1 MYFWAVWRIF
11 SRSMDKTSGW
21 GGGVR
26 GRSRNADQPRRAN
39 PTNFRGV
46 GQGVQ
51 ALRRPGRRRARALPR
66 ATLPTKV
73 LTSADVERA
82 QARILGRVRRTPL
95 SDSAAL
101 SALSGAQ
108 VHLKLENLQFT
119 GSFKERGAAAR
130 LLTLSEAERA
140 RGVITASAGNHAQ
153 AVALHASRLGVVATV
168 VMPEGTPLV
177 KVRATESHGA
187 RVVIHGA
194 GYDAA
199 ADRAAELAA
208 ESGAVYVHPFDD
220 AEVMAG
226 QGTIALEL
234 MEQLSSFDAVIVPVG
249 GGGLI
254 AGIATV
260 LREKMPGVRIIGVES
275 RTFPGMR
282 RALESE
288 TPATLVPPTALPG
301 GKTIADGIAVRRVG
315 QLTRQVVKALVDE
328 IVLVDEEEI
337 AEAMLLLLERERTVV
352 EGAGAVGLA
361 ALLHRDL
368 GLSGRRVV
376 VVISGG
382 NIDVNLVSR
391 VIQRGLVK
399 SGRLCRLWIT
409 ARDVAGTLH
418 EITGAVARAR
428 ANIVSIEHDREFS
441 GVELGQT
448 RVQLVIETN
457 GADHIAAVE
466 AELAAAGFEFRRA

>member
-1 MYFWAVWRIF
+1 
-11 SRSMDKTSGW
+11 
-21 GGGVR
+21 
-26 GRSRNADQPRRAN
+26 
-39 PTNFRGV
+39 
-46 GQGVQ
+46 
-51 ALRRPGRRRARALPR
+51 
-66 ATLPTKV
+66 V
-73 LTSADVERA
+73 LSVADVERA
-82 QARILGRVRRTPL
+82 QARIAGRVRRTPL
-95 SDSAAL
+95 SESAAL
-101 SALSGAQ
+101 SRLAGCQ

-130 LLTLSEAERA
+130 LLGLSEDEHA

-168 VMPEGTPLV
+168 VMPEATPLV
-177 KVRATESHGA
+177 KVQATESHGA
-187 RVVIHGA
+187 RVLLFGG
-194 GYDAA
+194 GYDE
-199 ADRAAELAA
+199 AAEHAAQLAS
-208 ESGAVYVHPFDD
+208 ETGAIYVHPFDD
-220 AEVMAG
+220 LEVMAG
-226 QGTIALEL
+226 QGTIGLEL
-234 MEQLSSFDAVIVPVG
+234 VEQLADFDAVIVPVG

-260 LREKMPGVRIIGVES
+260 LREKKPAVRIIGVES

-288 TPATLVPPTALPG
+288 APTSLPPTALPG

-315 QLTRQVVKALVDE
+315 QLTRQIVKKLVDE

-337 AEAMLLLLERERTVV
+337 AEAILLLLERERTVA

-368 GLSGRRVV
+368 GLAGKRVV

-399 SGRLCRLWIT
+399 SGRLCRFYVT
-409 ARDVAGTLH
+409 APDVAGTLH
-418 EITGAVARAR
+418 GITGAVAAAR
-428 ANIVSIEHDREFS
+428 ANIVSIEHDRAFS
-441 GVELGQT
+441 GLELGQT
-448 RVQLVIETN
+448 RVELVIETN
-457 GADHIAAVE
+457 GVEHIVAVE
-466 AELAAAGFEFRRA
+466 AELTKAGFEYRRA

>member
-1 MYFWAVWRIF
+1 ML
-11 SRSMDKTSGW
+11 S
-21 GGGVR
+21 
-26 GRSRNADQPRRAN
+26 
-39 PTNFRGV
+39 
-46 GQGVQ
+46 
-51 ALRRPGRRRARALPR
+51 L
-66 ATLPTKV
+66 
-73 LTSADVERA
+73 ADVERA
-82 QARILGRVRRTPL
+82 QARIAGKVRRTPL
-95 SDSAAL
+95 SESAAL
-101 SALSGAQ
+101 SRLTSCQ

-119 GSFKERGAAAR
+119 GSFKERGAASR
-130 LLTLSEAERA
+130 LLGLSAEERA

-168 VMPEGTPLV
+168 VMPEATPLV
-177 KVRATESHGA
+177 KVQATESHGA
-187 RVVIHGA
+187 RVVLSGT

-199 ADRAAELAA
+199 AEHAAKIASET
-208 ESGAVYVHPFDD
+208 GAVYVHPFDD
-220 AEVMAG
+220 VDVMAG
-226 QGTIALEL
+226 QGTIGLEL
-234 MEQLSSFDAVIVPVG
+234 LEQLPDLDAVIVPVG

-260 LREKMPGVRIIGVES
+260 LRAQRPDVRIIGVES

-288 TPATLVPPTALPG
+288 LPASLPPAALPG

-328 IVLVDEEEI
+328 IALVDEEEI
-337 AEAMLLLLERERTVV
+337 AEAILLLLERERTVA

-368 GLSGRRVV
+368 GLAGQRVV

-409 ARDVAGTLH
+409 ASDVAGMLH

-428 ANIVSIEHDREFS
+428 ANIVSIEHDPAFS

-448 RVQLVIETN
+448 RVELVIETN
-457 GADHIAAVE
+457 GPEHISAVE
-466 AELAAAGFEFRRA
+466 AELTRAGFEFQRA

>member
-1 MYFWAVWRIF
+1 M
-11 SRSMDKTSGW
+11 
-21 GGGVR
+21 
-26 GRSRNADQPRRAN
+26 
-39 PTNFRGV
+39 
-46 GQGVQ
+46 
-51 ALRRPGRRRARALPR
+51 L
-66 ATLPTKV
+66 TL
-73 LTSADVERA
+73 ADVERA
-82 QARILGRVRRTPL
+82 QARIHGRVRRTPL
-95 SDSAAL
+95 SESAAL
-101 SALSGAQ
+101 SRLSGAQ
-108 VHLKLENLQFT
+108 VQLKLENLQFT
-119 GSFKERGAAAR
+119 GSFKERGAASR
-130 LLTLSEAERA
+130 LLTLTDAER
-140 RGVITASAGNHAQ
+140 RQGVVTASAGNHAQ
-153 AVALHASRLGVVATV
+153 AVALHASRLGVLATV

-177 KVRATESHGA
+177 KVQATESHGA
-187 RVVIHGA
+187 RVIIHGS

-199 ADRAAELAA
+199 AERAVELAR
-208 ESGAVYVHPFDD
+208 ESSAVYVHPFDD
-220 AEVMAG
+220 LEVMAG

-234 MEQLSSFDAVIVPVG
+234 LEQLPAFDAVLVPVG

-260 LREKMPGVRIIGVES
+260 LRDKLPHVRIIGVES

-288 TPATLVPPTALPG
+288 NAPSRPALDLPG

-315 QLTRQVVKALVDE
+315 QLAQQVVRALVDE

-337 AEAMLLLLERERTVV
+337 AEAILLLLERERMVA

-368 GLSGRRVV
+368 GLGGQRVV
-376 VVISGG
+376 IVISGG
-382 NIDVNLVSR
+382 NIDVNLTAR

-428 ANIVSIEHDREFS
+428 ANIVTIEHDREFS
-441 GVELGQT
+441 GVELGKT
-448 RVQLVIETN
+448 RVELVIETY
-457 GADHIAAVE
+457 GPEHIAAVE
-466 AELAAAGFEFRRA
+466 AELGRSGFDYQRA

>member
-1 MYFWAVWRIF
+1 MI
-11 SRSMDKTSGW
+11 
-21 GGGVR
+21 
-26 GRSRNADQPRRAN
+26 
-39 PTNFRGV
+39 
-46 GQGVQ
+46 
-51 ALRRPGRRRARALPR
+51 
-66 ATLPTKV
+66 TL
-73 LTSADVERA
+73 ADVELA
-82 QARILGRVRRTPL
+82 QARIAGRVRRTPL
-95 SDSAAL
+95 SESAAL
-101 SALSGAQ
+101 SRLSG
-108 VHLKLENLQFT
+108 VELHLKLENLQFT
-119 GSFKERGAAAR
+119 GSFKERGAASR
-130 LLTLSEAERA
+130 LLLLTAAERA
-140 RGVITASAGNHAQ
+140 LGVITASAGNHAQ

-177 KVRATESHGA
+177 KVQATESHGA
-187 RVVIHGA
+187 RVMLFGS
-194 GYDAA
+194 GYDDAA
-199 ADRAAELAA
+199 ERAAQLAT
-208 ESGAVYVHPFDD
+208 ETGAIYVHPFDD
-220 AEVMAG
+220 LDVIAG
-226 QGTIALEL
+226 QGTIGLEL
-234 MEQLSSFDAVIVPVG
+234 LEQLADFDAVIVPVG

-260 LREKMPGVRIIGVES
+260 LRERKPDVRIIGVES

-288 TPATLVPPTALPG
+288 APTSVPPTALPG

-315 QLTRQVVKALVDE
+315 QLTRQIVRASVDE

-337 AEAMLLLLERERTVV
+337 AEAILLLLERERTVA

-409 ARDVAGTLH
+409 ARDVSGTLH

-428 ANIVSIEHDREFS
+428 ANIVSIEHDRAFS

-448 RVQLVIETN
+448 RVELVIETN
-457 GADHIAAVE
+457 DLEHIAAVE
-466 AELAAAGFEFRRA
+466 TELTRVGFEFRRA

>member
-1 MYFWAVWRIF
+1 MLSI
-11 SRSMDKTSGW
+11 
-21 GGGVR
+21 
-26 GRSRNADQPRRAN
+26 
-39 PTNFRGV
+39 
-46 GQGVQ
+46 
-51 ALRRPGRRRARALPR
+51 
-66 ATLPTKV
+66 
-73 LTSADVERA
+73 ADVERA
-82 QARILGRVRRTPL
+82 QARIAGRVRRTPL
-95 SDSAAL
+95 SESAAL
-101 SALSGAQ
+101 SRLLGCE

-119 GSFKERGAAAR
+119 GSFKERGAASR
-130 LLTLSEAERA
+130 LLTLTQAERV

-177 KVRATESHGA
+177 KVQATEGHGA
-187 RVVIHGA
+187 HVLLYGS

-199 ADRAAELAA
+199 AERAAEIAA
-208 ESGAVYVHPFDD
+208 ASGAVYVHPFDD
-220 AEVMAG
+220 LEVMAG
-226 QGTIALEL
+226 QGTIGLEL
-234 MEQLSSFDAVIVPVG
+234 LEQLPDFDAVIVPVG

-254 AGIATV
+254 AGIATA
-260 LREKMPGVRIIGVES
+260 LRQTKPELRVIGVES

-288 TPATLVPPTALPG
+288 VPDSLPPTALPG

-315 QLTRQVVKALVDE
+315 QLTRRIVKSLVDE

-337 AEAMLLLLERERTVV
+337 AEAILLLLERERTVA

-361 ALLHRDL
+361 ALLHRNL
-368 GLSGRRVV
+368 GLAGRRVV
-376 VVISGG
+376 IVISGG

-399 SGRLCRLWIT
+399 SGRLCRLWIG
-409 ARDVAGTLH
+409 ARDVVGTLH

-428 ANIVSIEHDREFS
+428 ANIVSIEHDRAFS

-448 RVQLVIETN
+448 RVELVIETN
-457 GADHIAAVE
+457 GAEHISAVE
-466 AELAAAGFEFRRA
+466 AELTRAGFEYRRA

>member
-1 MYFWAVWRIF
+1 MI
-11 SRSMDKTSGW
+11 
-21 GGGVR
+21 
-26 GRSRNADQPRRAN
+26 
-39 PTNFRGV
+39 
-46 GQGVQ
+46 
-51 ALRRPGRRRARALPR
+51 
-66 ATLPTKV
+66 TL
-73 LTSADVERA
+73 ADVELA
-82 QARILGRVRRTPL
+82 QARIAGRVRRTPL
-95 SDSAAL
+95 SESAAL
-101 SALSGAQ
+101 SRLSG
-108 VHLKLENLQFT
+108 VELHLKLENLQFT
-119 GSFKERGAAAR
+119 GSFKERGAASR
-130 LLTLSEAERA
+130 LLLLTAAERA
-140 RGVITASAGNHAQ
+140 LGVITASAGNHAQ

-177 KVRATESHGA
+177 KVQATESHGA
-187 RVVIHGA
+187 RVMLFGS
-194 GYDAA
+194 GYDDAA
-199 ADRAAELAA
+199 ERAAQLAT
-208 ESGAVYVHPFDD
+208 ETGAIYVHPFDD
-220 AEVMAG
+220 LDVIAG
-226 QGTIALEL
+226 QGTIGLEL
-234 MEQLSSFDAVIVPVG
+234 LEQLADFDAVIVPVG

-260 LREKMPGVRIIGVES
+260 LRERKPDVRIIGVES

-288 TPATLVPPTALPG
+288 APTSLPPTALPG

-315 QLTRQVVKALVDE
+315 QLTRQIVRASVDE

-337 AEAMLLLLERERTVV
+337 AEAILLLLERERTVA

-409 ARDVAGTLH
+409 ARDVSGTLH

-428 ANIVSIEHDREFS
+428 ANIVSIEHDRAFS

-448 RVQLVIETN
+448 RVELVIETN
-457 GADHIAAVE
+457 DLEHIAAVE
-466 AELAAAGFEFRRA
+466 AELTRVGFEFRRA

>member
-1 MYFWAVWRIF
+1 
-11 SRSMDKTSGW
+11 
-21 GGGVR
+21 
-26 GRSRNADQPRRAN
+26 
-39 PTNFRGV
+39 
-46 GQGVQ
+46 
-51 ALRRPGRRRARALPR
+51 
-66 ATLPTKV
+66 V
-73 LTSADVERA
+73 LKLADVERA
-82 QARILGRVRRTPL
+82 QARIAGRVRRTPL
-95 SDSAAL
+95 SESAAL
-101 SALSGAQ
+101 SRLAGCQ

-119 GSFKERGAAAR
+119 GSFKERGAASR
-130 LLTLSEAERA
+130 LLTLSDAERA

-168 VMPEGTPLV
+168 VMPEATPLV
-177 KVRATESHGA
+177 KVQATEGYGA
-187 RVVIHGA
+187 RVLLHGS

-199 ADRAAELAA
+199 AERAAEMAA

-220 AEVMAG
+220 DEVMAG
-226 QGTIALEL
+226 QGTIGLEL
-234 MEQLSSFDAVIVPVG
+234 LEQLADFDAVIVPVG

-260 LREKMPGVRIIGVES
+260 LREKKPDVRIIGVES

-288 TPATLVPPTALPG
+288 LPTSLPPTALPG

-337 AEAMLLLLERERTVV
+337 AEAILLLLERERTVA

-368 GLSGRRVV
+368 GLAGKRVV

-428 ANIVSIEHDREFS
+428 ANIVSIEHDRAFS

-448 RVQLVIETN
+448 RVELVIETN
-457 GADHIAAVE
+457 DPEHIGAVE
-466 AELAAAGFEFRRA
+466 SELTRAGFEYRRA